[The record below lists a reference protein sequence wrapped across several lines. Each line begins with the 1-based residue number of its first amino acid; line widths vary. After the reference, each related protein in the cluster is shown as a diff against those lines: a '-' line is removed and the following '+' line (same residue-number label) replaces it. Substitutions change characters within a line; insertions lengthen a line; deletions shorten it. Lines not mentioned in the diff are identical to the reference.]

1 MSHETL
7 LFIVSA
13 PSGAGK
19 TSLCREVINIVP
31 DLHFSISCT
40 TRPARQH
47 EKDGIDYY
55 FLQEDEFM
63 EMVEQ
68 DQLVEWT
75 KIYGNYYGTA
85 KATVEDCRKKEK
97 DVIFD
102 IDHAGAQRLKKS
114 YRNSITIFILP
125 PSYTELEER
134 LTQRGT
140 DSEEV
145 IKTRLNKAK
154 HEIDQASWSQ
164 HQIVNDN
171 FNEALNQLKGI
182 ITAERLKKQP

>member
-19 TSLCREVINIVP
+19 TSLCREVINLVP

-47 EKDGIDYY
+47 EKNGIDYY
-55 FLQEDEFM
+55 FLPHDEFM
-63 EMVEQ
+63 QMVEEGR
-68 DQLVEWT
+68 LVEWI

-85 KATVEDCRKKEK
+85 KATIEECRKNKR

-102 IDHAGAQRLKKS
+102 IDHAGAQRIKKA
-114 YRNSITIFILP
+114 YNNSITIFILP
-125 PSYTELEER
+125 PSYSELEER

-145 IKTRLNKAK
+145 IRTRLNKAK
-154 HEIDQASWSQ
+154 NEIEQAGWYQ
-164 HQIVNDN
+164 YQIVNDN
-171 FNEALNQLKGI
+171 FNEALTRLKEI
-182 ITAERLKKQP
+182 ITTERLKKQP

>member
-1 MSHETL
+1 MSHDTL

-19 TSLCREVINIVP
+19 TSLCREVINLVP

-47 EKDGIDYY
+47 EKNGIDYY
-55 FLQEDEFM
+55 FLPHDEFM
-63 EMVEQ
+63 RMVEE

-85 KATVEDCRKKEK
+85 KSTIEECRKNKK

-102 IDHAGAQRLKKS
+102 IDHAGAQRIKKAYS
-114 YRNSITIFILP
+114 NSITIFILP
-125 PSYTELEER
+125 PSYSKLEER
-134 LTQRGT
+134 LNQRGT

-145 IKTRLNKAK
+145 IRTRLNKAK
-154 HEIDQASWSQ
+154 QEIGQASWYQ
-164 HQIVNDN
+164 YQIVNDN
-171 FNEALNQLKGI
+171 FDEALIRLKEI
-182 ITAERLKKQP
+182 ITTERLKKKP

>member
-1 MSHETL
+1 MAHEIL

-19 TSLCREVINIVP
+19 TSLCREVINLVP

-47 EKDGIDYY
+47 EKNGIDYY
-55 FLQEDEFM
+55 FLQNDEFM
-63 EMVEQ
+63 RMVEE
-68 DQLVEWT
+68 DRLIEWT

-85 KATVEDCRKKEK
+85 KATVEECRKKRK

-102 IDHAGAQRLKKS
+102 IDHAGAQRLKQS
-114 YRNSITIFILP
+114 YKNSITIFILP
-125 PSYTELEER
+125 PSHSELEER

-145 IKTRLNKAK
+145 IKTRLNKAR
-154 HEIDQASWSQ
+154 HEIDQASWYQ
-164 HQIVNDN
+164 YQIVNDN
-171 FNEALNQLKGI
+171 FNDALAQLKEI
-182 ITAERLKKQP
+182 IIAERLKKQH

>member
-1 MSHETL
+1 MSHDTL

-19 TSLCREVINIVP
+19 TSLCREVINLVP

-47 EKDGIDYY
+47 EKNGIDYY
-55 FLQEDEFM
+55 FLPHDEFM
-63 EMVEQ
+63 RMVEE

-85 KATVEDCRKKEK
+85 KSTIEECRKNKK

-102 IDHAGAQRLKKS
+102 IDHAGAQRIKKAYS
-114 YRNSITIFILP
+114 NSITIFILP
-125 PSYTELEER
+125 PSYSKLEER
-134 LTQRGT
+134 LNQRGT

-145 IKTRLNKAK
+145 IRTRLNKAK
-154 HEIDQASWSQ
+154 QEIGQASWYQ
-164 HQIVNDN
+164 YQIVNDN
-171 FNEALNQLKGI
+171 FDEALARLKEI
-182 ITAERLKKQP
+182 ITTERLKKKP

>member
-1 MSHETL
+1 VSRETL

-19 TSLCREVINIVP
+19 TSLCREVINLVP

-40 TRPARQH
+40 TRPVRQH
-47 EKDGIDYY
+47 EKNGIDYY
-55 FLQEDEFM
+55 FLPYDEFM
-63 EMVEQ
+63 RMVEK

-85 KATVEDCRKKEK
+85 KATIEECRKNKR

-102 IDHAGAQRLKKS
+102 IDHAGAQRIKKA
-114 YRNSITIFILP
+114 YNNSITIFILP
-125 PSYTELEER
+125 PSYSELEER

-145 IKTRLNKAK
+145 IRTRLNKAK
-154 HEIDQASWSQ
+154 NEIEQAGWYQ
-164 HQIVNDN
+164 YQIVNDN
-171 FNEALNQLKGI
+171 FNDALTRLKEI
-182 ITAERLKKQP
+182 ITSERLKKQL

>member
-1 MSHETL
+1 MSHDTL

-19 TSLCREVINIVP
+19 TSLCREVINLVP

-47 EKDGIDYY
+47 EKNGIDYY
-55 FLQEDEFM
+55 FLPHDEFM
-63 EMVEQ
+63 RMVEEN
-68 DQLVEWT
+68 QLVEWT

-85 KATVEDCRKKEK
+85 KSTIEECRKNKK

-102 IDHAGAQRLKKS
+102 IDHAGAQRIKKA
-114 YRNSITIFILP
+114 YNNSITIFILP
-125 PSYTELEER
+125 PSYSKLEER
-134 LTQRGT
+134 LNQRGT

-145 IKTRLNKAK
+145 IRTRLNKAK
-154 HEIDQASWSQ
+154 QEIDQASWYQ
-164 HQIVNDN
+164 YQIVNDN
-171 FNEALNQLKGI
+171 FDEALARLKEI
-182 ITAERLKKQP
+182 ITTERLKKKP

>member
-19 TSLCREVINIVP
+19 TSLCREVINLVP

-47 EKDGIDYY
+47 EKNGIDYY
-55 FLQEDEFM
+55 FLPYDEFM
-63 EMVEQ
+63 RMVEE
-68 DQLVEWT
+68 DRLVEWT

-85 KATVEDCRKKEK
+85 KATIEECRENKK

-102 IDHAGAQRLKKS
+102 IDHAGAQRIKKA
-114 YRNSITIFILP
+114 YNNSITIFILP
-125 PSYTELEER
+125 PSYSELEER

-145 IKTRLNKAK
+145 IRTRLNKAK
-154 HEIDQASWSQ
+154 NEIEQADWYQ
-164 HQIVNDN
+164 YQIVNDN
-171 FNEALNQLKGI
+171 FNDALTRLKEI
-182 ITAERLKKQP
+182 ITSERLKKKL

>member
-19 TSLCREVINIVP
+19 TSLCREVINLVP

-47 EKDGIDYY
+47 EKNGIDYH
-55 FLQEDEFM
+55 FLPYDEFM
-63 EMVEQ
+63 RMVEE
-68 DQLVEWT
+68 DRLVEWT

-85 KATVEDCRKKEK
+85 KATIEECRENKR

-102 IDHAGAQRLKKS
+102 IDHAGAQRIKKA
-114 YRNSITIFILP
+114 YNNSITIFILP
-125 PSYTELEER
+125 PSYSELEER

-145 IKTRLNKAK
+145 IRTRLNKAK
-154 HEIDQASWSQ
+154 NEIEQAGWYQ
-164 HQIVNDN
+164 YQIVNDN
-171 FNEALNQLKGI
+171 FNEALTRLKEI
-182 ITAERLKKQP
+182 IISERLKKKL

>member
-1 MSHETL
+1 MAHETL

-19 TSLCREVINIVP
+19 TSLCREVVNLVP

-40 TRPARQH
+40 TRPPRQH
-47 EKDGIDYY
+47 EKNGIDYC
-55 FLQEDEFM
+55 FLHHDEFM
-63 EMVEQ
+63 RMVEE

-75 KIYGNYYGTA
+75 KIYGNLYGTA
-85 KATVEDCRKKEK
+85 KATVEECRKNKK

-114 YRNSITIFILP
+114 YNNSITIFILP
-125 PSYTELEER
+125 PSYNELEDR

-154 HEIDQASWSQ
+154 HEIDQASWYQ

-171 FNEALNQLKGI
+171 FNEALSQLKGI
-182 ITAERLKKQP
+182 ITAERLKKQQ

>member
-19 TSLCREVINIVP
+19 TSLCREVINLVP

-47 EKDGIDYY
+47 EKNGIDYY
-55 FLQEDEFM
+55 FLPYDEFM
-63 EMVEQ
+63 RMVEE

-85 KATVEDCRKKEK
+85 KVTIEECRKNKR

-102 IDHAGAQRLKKS
+102 IDHAGAQRIKKA
-114 YRNSITIFILP
+114 YNNSITIFILP
-125 PSYTELEER
+125 PSYSELEER

-145 IKTRLNKAK
+145 IRTRLHKAK
-154 HEIDQASWSQ
+154 NEIEQAGWYQ
-164 HQIVNDN
+164 YQIVNDN
-171 FNEALNQLKGI
+171 FNDALTRLKEI
-182 ITAERLKKQP
+182 ITSERLKKQP

>member
-1 MSHETL
+1 
-7 LFIVSA
+7 
-13 PSGAGK
+13 
-19 TSLCREVINIVP
+19 VP

-55 FLQEDEFM
+55 FLQQDEFM

-154 HEIDQASWSQ
+154 HEIEQASWYQ

-171 FNEALNQLKGI
+171 FNDALNQLKGI

>member
-1 MSHETL
+1 MSQESL

-19 TSLCREVINIVP
+19 TSLCREVINLVP

-47 EKDGIDYY
+47 EKNGIDYY
-55 FLQEDEFM
+55 FLPHDEFM
-63 EMVEQ
+63 RMVEK

-85 KATVEDCRKKEK
+85 KATIEECRKNKH

-102 IDHAGAQRLKKS
+102 IDHAGAQRIKKA
-114 YRNSITIFILP
+114 YNNSITIFILP
-125 PSYTELEER
+125 PSYSELEER

-145 IKTRLNKAK
+145 IRTRLNKAK
-154 HEIDQASWSQ
+154 NEIDQAGSYQ
-164 HQIVNDN
+164 YQIVNDD
-171 FNEALNQLKGI
+171 FYEALNRLKEI
-182 ITAERLKKQP
+182 ITTERLKKES